1 MRPALRVILLIA
13 AGGLASSMAT
23 GAPPKNISTVPA
35 VTIGQTPQ
43 PPVAP
48 GGYGYQLFIPRSYSS
63 GHKQAPW
70 PLMIFLHGSGERG
83 SDLDLVKVHGP
94 PKKADQDPDFP
105 FVLIS
110 PQLPAGVEDWDL
122 ANLNAILDQALK
134 TLNVDPDRVY
144 LTGLSRGAYGTLD
157 WALANPERFAAIAPV
172 AGRSEVPRAC
182 ILKDM
187 PIWLFHGDRDDTV
200 DPRGSFEMH
209 RAIRACGGQP
219 RLTIYPDLGHN
230 SWDPAYD
237 DPELYLWLL
246 KQRRSANEAPKP

>member
-1 MRPALRVILLIA
+1 MRGALLLPAALALLLPAVAVA
-13 AGGLASSMAT
+13 APRR
-23 GAPPKNISTVPA
+23 APVAVAAP

-43 PPVAP
+43 PALSP
-48 GGYGYQLFIPRSYSS
+48 GGYAYQLFIPRSYAPR
-63 GHKQAPW
+63 GRQAAW

-83 SDLDLVKVHGP
+83 TDLALVKVHGP

-105 FVLIS
+105 FVVIS
-110 PQLPAGVEDWDL
+110 PQMPEAAEDWDL
-122 ANLNAILDQALK
+122 AALNAILDHALK

-172 AGRSEVPRAC
+172 AGRSDLARAC
-182 ILKDM
+182 VLKDM
-187 PIWLFHGDRDDTV
+187 PAWFFHGDRDDAV
-200 DPRGSFEMH
+200 DARGSFDMH

-219 RLTIYPDLGHN
+219 RLTVYPDLGHN

-237 DPELYLWLL
+237 DPAFYLWLM
-246 KQRRSANEAPKP
+246 KHRRHKVVPARQ

>member
-1 MRPALRVILLIA
+1 MRAALLIA
-13 AGGLASSMAT
+13 AAL
-23 GAPPKNISTVPA
+23 TVPSAA
-35 VTIGQTPQ
+35 VAKPKKPSVAVATVAIGQTPQ
-43 PPVAP
+43 APVAP
-48 GGYGYQLFIPRSYSS
+48 GGYGFQLFIPRAYLVAQ
-63 GHKQAPW
+63 KQRRW

-83 SDLDLVKVHGP
+83 SDLALVKVHGP

-110 PQLPAGVEDWDL
+110 PQLPALVEEWDI
-122 ANLNAILDQALK
+122 AKLNAILDHALE

-157 WALANPERFAAIAPV
+157 WALANPDRFAAIVPV
-172 AGRSEVPRAC
+172 AGRSDLQRAC
-182 ILKDM
+182 TLKDM
-187 PIWLFHGDRDDTV
+187 PTWFFHGDRDDTV
-200 DPRGSFEMH
+200 IPNGSFDMQ

-237 DPELYLWLL
+237 DPALYLWLL
-246 KQRRSANEAPKP
+246 KQRRPPLVTKP

>member
-1 MRPALRVILLIA
+1 MRILLLIA
-13 AGGLASSMAT
+13 APVLLPSMASA
-23 GAPPKNISTVPA
+23 APKKSPA
-35 VTIGQTPQ
+35 APVQIVLGQTPQ
-43 PPVAP
+43 APVTAD
-48 GGYGYQLFIPRSYSS
+48 GYGYQLFIPRSYLAR
-63 GHKQAPW
+63 GKQAPW

-83 SDLDLVKVHGP
+83 SDLKLVKIHGP

-110 PQLPAGVEDWDL
+110 PQLPEGVEDWDL
-122 ANLNAILDQALK
+122 AKFNAILDHALK

-144 LTGLSRGAYGTLD
+144 LTGLSRGGYGTLD

-172 AGRSEVPRAC
+172 AGRSDVPRAC

-187 PIWLFHGDRDDTV
+187 PTWFFHGDRDDVV
-200 DPRGSFEMH
+200 DPRGSFDMQ

-219 RLTIYPDLGHN
+219 RLSIYPDLGHN

-237 DPELYLWLL
+237 DPALYLWFL
-246 KQRRSANEAPKP
+246 KQRRPAPAAKR